1 MKMEY
6 RVGFLL
12 SRATWAMNNFVNRML
27 KESVLPDISV
37 AYFAV
42 LQALWEN
49 DGLNIS
55 DLGEKAQL
63 EKSTMT
69 SLIDRMEGAR
79 LVRRED
85 HPTDRRAY
93 QICLTDRGKE
103 LEENLDQ
110 VVKRAY
116 QHLTRG
122 IPEED
127 LQKSIQVC
135 RKLIENA
142 ECGKEGGGHE
152 AGKNDRTGRGANHQR

>member
-6 RVGFLL
+6 QVGFLL
-12 SRATWAMNNFVNRML
+12 SRATWAMNNAVNRL
-27 KESVLPDISV
+27 LRENSHGDISV

-49 DGLNIS
+49 DRMSIT

-69 SLIDRMEGAR
+69 SLIDRMEGAG

-93 QICLTDRGKE
+93 QICLTTRGKE
-103 LEENLDQ
+103 LEQSLDE
-110 VVKRAY
+110 VVSRVYK
-116 QHLTRG
+116 HLTRG
-122 IPEED
+122 IAEED
-127 LQKSIQVC
+127 LQKSIKVC
-135 RKLIENA
+135 KRLIQNA
-142 ECGKEGGGHE
+142 E
-152 AGKNDRTGRGANHQR
+152 

>member
-6 RVGFLL
+6 QVGFLL

-27 KESVLPDISV
+27 RESELTDISV

-42 LQALWEN
+42 LHALWEN
-49 DGLNIS
+49 DGMSIS

-79 LVRRED
+79 LLRRED

-93 QICLTDRGKE
+93 RICLTARGKE
-103 LEENLDQ
+103 LEKKLDQ
-110 VVKRAY
+110 VVNRAY
-116 QHLTRG
+116 QHLTKG
-122 IPEED
+122 ISEKD
-127 LQKSIQVC
+127 LQKA
-135 RKLIENA
+135 IEICKQLVQNA
-142 ECGKEGGGHE
+142 
-152 AGKNDRTGRGANHQR
+152 D

>member
-6 RVGFLL
+6 QMGFLL
-12 SRATWAMNNFVNRML
+12 SRATWAMNNAVNRL
-27 KESVLPDISV
+27 LRESGHADISV

-49 DGLNIS
+49 DRLSIT

-69 SLIDRMEGAR
+69 SLIDRMEGAG

-93 QICLTDRGKE
+93 QIWLTSRGREIEQK
-103 LEENLDQ
+103 LDE
-110 VVKRAY
+110 VVSRAY
-116 QHLTRG
+116 KHLTRG
-122 IPEED
+122 IAEED
-127 LQKSIQVC
+127 LQKSIKIC
-135 RKLIENA
+135 KRLIQNA
-142 ECGKEGGGHE
+142 E
-152 AGKNDRTGRGANHQR
+152 

>member
-6 RVGFLL
+6 QVGFLL
-12 SRATWAMNNFVNRML
+12 SRATWAMNNSVNRIL
-27 KESVLPDISV
+27 RESGLPDISV

-42 LQALWEN
+42 IHALWEN
-49 DGLNIS
+49 DGMSIT

-69 SLIDRMEGAR
+69 SLIDRMEGAG

-93 QICLTDRGKE
+93 KICLTPRGKE
-103 LEENLDQ
+103 LEEKLDQ
-110 VVKRAY
+110 VVIRAY
-116 QHLTRG
+116 KNLTRG

-127 LQKSIQVC
+127 LERAIKVCKRLIQ
-135 RKLIENA
+135 NA
-142 ECGKEGGGHE
+142 E
-152 AGKNDRTGRGANHQR
+152 

>member
-1 MKMEY
+1 MKTEY
-6 RVGFLL
+6 QMGFLL

-27 KESVLPDISV
+27 RENGLGDISV

-49 DGLNIS
+49 DGLSIS
-55 DLGEKAQL
+55 DLGERAQL

-69 SLIDRMEGAR
+69 SLIDRMEGAG

-93 QICLTDRGKE
+93 RIRLTARGKD
-103 LEENLDQ
+103 LEEKLDQ
-110 VVKRAY
+110 VVNRVY

-122 IPEED
+122 IPEKD
-127 LQKSIQVC
+127 LQKSIEVC
-135 RKLIENA
+135 KRLIENA
-142 ECGKEGGGHE
+142 S
-152 AGKNDRTGRGANHQR
+152 

>member
-6 RVGFLL
+6 QVGFLL
-12 SRATWAMNNFVNRML
+12 SRATWAMNNAVNRML
-27 KESVLPDISV
+27 RENSHADISV

-49 DGLNIS
+49 DRMSIT

-69 SLIDRMEGAR
+69 SLIDRMEGAG

-93 QICLTDRGKE
+93 QICLTARGKE
-103 LEENLDQ
+103 LEQSLDE
-110 VVKRAY
+110 VVSRVYK
-116 QHLTRG
+116 HLTRG
-122 IPEED
+122 IAEED
-127 LQKSIQVC
+127 LQKSIKVC
-135 RKLIENA
+135 KRLIQNA
-142 ECGKEGGGHE
+142 E
-152 AGKNDRTGRGANHQR
+152 

>member
-6 RVGFLL
+6 QMGFLL
-12 SRATWAMNNFVNRML
+12 SRATWAMNHSVNRML
-27 KESVLPDISV
+27 RDNGLPDISV

-49 DGLNIS
+49 DGMSIT

-69 SLIDRMEGAR
+69 SLIDRMEKAG

-93 QICLTDRGKE
+93 KICLTPRGKG
-103 LEENLDQ
+103 LEEKLDE
-110 VVKRAY
+110 VVVRAY
-116 QHLTRG
+116 RHLTRG
-122 IPEED
+122 ISEED
-127 LQKSIQVC
+127 LEKSIKVC
-135 RKLIENA
+135 KRLAQNA
-142 ECGKEGGGHE
+142 E
-152 AGKNDRTGRGANHQR
+152 

>member
-6 RVGFLL
+6 QVGFLL
-12 SRATWAMNNFVNRML
+12 SRATWAMNNAVNRL
-27 KESVLPDISV
+27 LRENGHADISV

-49 DGLNIS
+49 DRMSIT

-69 SLIDRMEGAR
+69 SLIDRMEGAG

-93 QICLTDRGKE
+93 QICLTTRGKE
-103 LEENLDQ
+103 LEQSLDE
-110 VVKRAY
+110 VVSRVYK
-116 QHLTRG
+116 HLTRG
-122 IPEED
+122 IAEED
-127 LQKSIQVC
+127 LQKSIKVC
-135 RKLIENA
+135 KRLIQNA
-142 ECGKEGGGHE
+142 E
-152 AGKNDRTGRGANHQR
+152 

>member
-6 RVGFLL
+6 QVGFLL
-12 SRATWAMNNFVNRML
+12 SRATWAMNNAVNRML
-27 KESVLPDISV
+27 RENNHADISV

-49 DGLNIS
+49 DRMSIT

-69 SLIDRMEGAR
+69 SLIDRMEAAG

-93 QICLTDRGKE
+93 QICLTLRGKE
-103 LEENLDQ
+103 LEEKLDE
-110 VVKRAY
+110 VVARAY
-116 QHLTRG
+116 RRLTRG
-122 IPEED
+122 IAEED
-127 LQKSIQVC
+127 LQKAIRICKRLIQ
-135 RKLIENA
+135 NA
-142 ECGKEGGGHE
+142 
-152 AGKNDRTGRGANHQR
+152 D